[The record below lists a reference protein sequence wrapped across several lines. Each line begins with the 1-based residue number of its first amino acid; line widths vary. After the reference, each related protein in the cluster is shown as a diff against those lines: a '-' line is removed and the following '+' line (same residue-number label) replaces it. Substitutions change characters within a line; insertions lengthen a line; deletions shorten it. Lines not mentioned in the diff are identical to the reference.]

1 MSRAGFEPGIF
12 DSLLLEFAVA
22 HKPTQPPRP
31 NENDSFYLY
40 HFNVEDLMGIMN
52 LAHVALPHISRRFHH
67 ALHLLVLSG
76 KATLSFFKYRT

>member
-31 NENDSFYLY
+31 NENDSFYLH
-40 HFNVEDLMGIMN
+40 HFNVEDLMGN
-52 LAHVALPHISRRFHH
+52 HESGTYFKALSPCPAF
-67 ALHLLVLSG
+67 VG
-76 KATLSFFKYRT
+76 FVW